1 MMIPRRD
8 EDMTTATIRLERAK
22 NLGGFF
28 GVLKYII
35 LAGIS
40 GVLTKLNMAEAIG
53 PNRLNIQESG
63 RLNL

>member
-35 LAGIS
+35 LADFS
-40 GVLTKLNMAEAIG
+40 VF
-53 PNRLNIQESG
+53 
-63 RLNL
+63 